1 VREWRRCPRCGY
13 TKFGPCPQCYPA
25 EAERE
30 QAAEIAEWRLE
41 LADQE
46 RRAAGMLYCDEHGR
60 HDGCW
65 EFSRPEPERP
75 TLTWPEAMAKLR
87 RRYASP

>member
-1 VREWRRCPRCGY
+1 MCFPV
-13 TKFGPCPQCYPA
+13 

-30 QAAEIAEWRLE
+30 KAAELAAWREE

-46 RRAAGMLYCDEHGR
+46 RRAAGMLYCAEHGE

-65 EFSRPEPERP
+65 EFSRPEPEPR
-75 TLTWPEAMAKLR
+75 TLTWPEAMAQLR
-87 RRYASP
+87 RRYVSP